1 MASLR
6 EACAVFGVSLKE
18 GEEAPGLCYNGLLSL
33 QHRGQEGAGIALSKD
48 NALLCKK
55 GLGLVSEAF
64 SPETLRDLPPARAA
78 IGHARYSTTGSNTL
92 ENVQPFVTD
101 YLTGRI
107 ATAHNGN
114 VTNALSL
121 RKKLR
126 PFGLEFPATSDSQ
139 VVSSL
144 IAYQVL
150 RKGDFLTGV
159 RDACRL
165 LRGAFSLVVLSGD
178 GRLAAVRDPNGYRP
192 LCLGVSPQ
200 GAAVASESCALD
212 SCGFSFL
219 RDVAPG
225 EIVLLEGGE
234 ITRCERAFTAPR
246 QPVLPSRSKS
256 TPTEF
261 TSSFL

>member
-165 LRGAFSLVVLSGD
+165 LRGAFSRVVLSG
-178 GRLAAVRDPNGYRP
+178 
-192 LCLGVSPQ
+192 
-200 GAAVASESCALD
+200 ASSH
-212 SCGFSFL
+212 
-219 RDVAPG
+219 
-225 EIVLLEGGE
+225 
-234 ITRCERAFTAPR
+234 
-246 QPVLPSRSKS
+246 
-256 TPTEF
+256 
-261 TSSFL
+261 SS